1 MSEPEKFEN
10 EFAMLKRFKQN
21 QKENPNGIRLVI
33 SEYPYRFE
41 IGCETGA
48 MAIDS
53 ISSDDEDKRWVK
65 KGAGRVELL
74 SKDEMRALL
83 HKKSEELFHKH
94 SYLIMCF
101 QSYVNGAGSK

>member
-21 QKENPNGIRLVI
+21 QKENPNGIRLVV
-33 SEYPYRFE
+33 SEYPFRFE
-41 IGCETGA
+41 IGCETGS

-53 ISSDDEDKRWVK
+53 ISSDDEEKRWVK

-74 SKDEMRALL
+74 SKDEMRKVMY
-83 HKKSEELFHKH
+83 KKSEEVFHKH
-94 SYLIMCF
+94 SYLITFF
-101 QSYVNGAGSK
+101 QTYMSGRNSK